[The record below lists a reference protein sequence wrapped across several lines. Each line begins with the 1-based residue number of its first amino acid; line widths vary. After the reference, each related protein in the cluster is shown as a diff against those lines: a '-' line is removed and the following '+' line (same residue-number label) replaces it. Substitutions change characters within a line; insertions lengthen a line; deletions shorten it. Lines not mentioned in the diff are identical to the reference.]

1 MRWTGRLGREKTDMG
16 KEIGKEES
24 HERHLKERGRV
35 NLTLSG
41 RVWWT
46 NPYCKSKP
54 LNPSRSLSTL
64 TASPTPGPAQPGL
77 SSSFAVAW
85 RCIDEHTYLQR
96 KQNADNQAKKVSR
109 LQCLSLCSRNPFS
122 SSWSVSS
129 LSFILLT
136 LIDPYPQPLPPVS
149 ASDETFGSISSSL

>member
-54 LNPSRSLSTL
+54 LNPSSLTQRSPPRPLPARHSPGCPHHSLS
-64 TASPTPGPAQPGL
+64 
-77 SSSFAVAW
+77 W

-149 ASDETFGSISSSL
+149 ASDETFGLISSSP